1 MGRTEGKL
9 GHYPSPGGGTA
20 LAGYNRGCCAQG
32 TGERQ
37 TSCLDHK
44 QLMGLRGSCQDRLW
58 RKKNARIARILRSLY
73 FARRKIH
80 DLVDTQK
87 QQTQAVIDGDA
98 DFARLCS

>member
-58 RKKNARIARILRSLY
+58 RKKKRGSRESSGAYILRGEKS
-73 FARRKIH
+73 AP
-80 DLVDTQK
+80 
-87 QQTQAVIDGDA
+87 
-98 DFARLCS
+98 